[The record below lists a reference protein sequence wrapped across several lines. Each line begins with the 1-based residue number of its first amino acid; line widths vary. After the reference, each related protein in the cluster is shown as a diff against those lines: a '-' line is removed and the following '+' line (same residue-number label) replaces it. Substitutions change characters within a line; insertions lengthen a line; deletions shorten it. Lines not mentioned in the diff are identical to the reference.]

1 MNSRMPDELV
11 PFILQDVERLSTS
24 RGELIA
30 HAVAHYYGKPELSPI
45 ANVEGDT
52 QMRMAG

>member
-1 MNSRMPDELV
+1 MPDELV